1 MYVYFIWKEYK
12 SPKREVE
19 GTTPPW
25 GSDLPGWERI
35 KEIHFTVI
43 GNIKKAKTKLKQ
55 VQISLFFIGG
65 GGGVPPPICF
75 LVMENNSNLL

>member
-55 VQISLFFIGG
+55 VQISLSKSFAIQLQK
-65 GGGVPPPICF
+65 C
-75 LVMENNSNLL
+75 NLSKK

>member
-55 VQISLFFIGG
+55 VQISLKGKPRPKNKRSTYFALF
-65 GGGVPPPICF
+65 
-75 LVMENNSNLL
+75 